1 MSYISPAS
9 SPSCQIYHW
18 NVPSKRELLDYLTTV
33 SLGTKSDQSGRSVLY
48 LLLRWTLKIE
58 PSLILLFVLSNVVN
72 GDKIVTNMLDRQI
85 VIIDD
90 EKEETDVEYKK
101 VTLDYNC
108 LFENE
113 LEIDNILKDILDLP
127 LKNVSEESWK
137 HF

>member
-1 MSYISPAS
+1 M
-9 SPSCQIYHW
+9 
-18 NVPSKRELLDYLTTV
+18 
-33 SLGTKSDQSGRSVLY
+33 
-48 LLLRWTLKIE
+48 
-58 PSLILLFVLSNVVN
+58 FVLSNVVN
-72 GDKIVTNMLDRQI
+72 GDKIVTDMLDRQI

-90 EKEETDVEYKK
+90 EEEETDVEYKK

-127 LKNVSEESWK
+127 LKNVSEESGK

>member
-1 MSYISPAS
+1 M
-9 SPSCQIYHW
+9 
-18 NVPSKRELLDYLTTV
+18 
-33 SLGTKSDQSGRSVLY
+33 
-48 LLLRWTLKIE
+48 
-58 PSLILLFVLSNVVN
+58 FVLSNVVN

-90 EKEETDVEYKK
+90 EEEETDVEYKK

>member
-1 MSYISPAS
+1 M
-9 SPSCQIYHW
+9 
-18 NVPSKRELLDYLTTV
+18 
-33 SLGTKSDQSGRSVLY
+33 
-48 LLLRWTLKIE
+48 
-58 PSLILLFVLSNVVN
+58 VN

-90 EKEETDVEYKK
+90 DEEETDVEYKK

-127 LKNVSEESWK
+127 LKNVSEES
-137 HF
+137 

>member
-1 MSYISPAS
+1 M
-9 SPSCQIYHW
+9 
-18 NVPSKRELLDYLTTV
+18 
-33 SLGTKSDQSGRSVLY
+33 
-48 LLLRWTLKIE
+48 
-58 PSLILLFVLSNVVN
+58 FVLSNVVN

-90 EKEETDVEYKK
+90 EEEETDVEYKK

-127 LKNVSEESWK
+127 LKNVSEES
-137 HF
+137 

>member
-1 MSYISPAS
+1 M
-9 SPSCQIYHW
+9 
-18 NVPSKRELLDYLTTV
+18 
-33 SLGTKSDQSGRSVLY
+33 
-48 LLLRWTLKIE
+48 
-58 PSLILLFVLSNVVN
+58 VN

-90 EKEETDVEYKK
+90 EEEETDVEYKK

-127 LKNVSEESWK
+127 LKNISEESC
-137 HF
+137 

>member
-1 MSYISPAS
+1 M
-9 SPSCQIYHW
+9 
-18 NVPSKRELLDYLTTV
+18 N
-33 SLGTKSDQSGRSVLY
+33 
-48 LLLRWTLKIE
+48 LKIE

-90 EKEETDVEYKK
+90 EEEETDVEYKK

-127 LKNVSEESWK
+127 LKNVSEES
-137 HF
+137 

>member
-1 MSYISPAS
+1 M
-9 SPSCQIYHW
+9 
-18 NVPSKRELLDYLTTV
+18 
-33 SLGTKSDQSGRSVLY
+33 
-48 LLLRWTLKIE
+48 
-58 PSLILLFVLSNVVN
+58 VN

-90 EKEETDVEYKK
+90 EEEETDVEYKK

>member
-1 MSYISPAS
+1 M
-9 SPSCQIYHW
+9 
-18 NVPSKRELLDYLTTV
+18 N
-33 SLGTKSDQSGRSVLY
+33 
-48 LLLRWTLKIE
+48 LKIE

-90 EKEETDVEYKK
+90 DEEETDVEYKK

-127 LKNVSEESWK
+127 LKNVSEES
-137 HF
+137 

>member
-1 MSYISPAS
+1 M
-9 SPSCQIYHW
+9 
-18 NVPSKRELLDYLTTV
+18 
-33 SLGTKSDQSGRSVLY
+33 
-48 LLLRWTLKIE
+48 
-58 PSLILLFVLSNVVN
+58 VN

-90 EKEETDVEYKK
+90 EEEETDVEYKK

-127 LKNVSEESWK
+127 LKNVSEES
-137 HF
+137 